1 MIDKNY
7 LKTISCFN
15 FTGYEDSRKKTIEF
29 KANDNLDYCESA
41 PCQYYTLLPEIAE
54 TISNTPWGKKPFPF
68 PMGVLKCTGTDT
80 NNIIQIITVDGE
92 WRRRQFNNSLS
103 AWWGEWINI
112 EKTIDDMLR
121 NENMQKFLTE
131 NWDRY
136 MAVDKSYLHKRE
148 WRGSKVT
155 IDEIVE
161 QIKTGTAKIYRNILI
176 NI

>member
-7 LKTISCFN
+7 LKAISCFN
-15 FTGYEDSRKKTIEF
+15 FSEYQDINKKTIEF
-29 KANDNLDYCESA
+29 KANDNLDYCKSA
-41 PCQYYTLLPEIAE
+41 PCQHYTLLPEIAE

-68 PMGVLKCTGTDT
+68 SMEVLKCSDMVNT
-80 NNIIQIITVDGE
+80 IQIITVDGE

-103 AWWGEWINI
+103 TWWGEWINI
-112 EKTIDDMLR
+112 EKIINDMLN
-121 NENMQKFLTE
+121 NESIQKFLTG

-136 MAVDKSYLHKRE
+136 MIIDKNDLHKRE

-161 QIKTGTAKIYRNILI
+161 QIKTGTAKIYRNRLI
-176 NI
+176 EN